1 MVFICFSLVARDPQH
16 SFMYLL
22 GIQIPFLEEI
32 LLMFFAHFLTGL
44 CVLLLLSFMRSLHM
58 LNTDPLPVAWL
69 AKVFFHVLVAPS
81 FCGGSPSQCKNAL
94 VLAIFSKI
102 VWQFAWPIH
111 IAPLFIHFFYL
122 QIPWVSKL
130 SSKMEQRTEQQTK
143 ENRKSLLVHTKLTTR
158 YFVSARGLAI
168 PTAFLATFHIPSW
181 P

>member
-1 MVFICFSLVARDPQH
+1 MVFICISLVARDPQH

-81 FCGGSPSQCKNAL
+81 FCGGSLSQCRSVL
-94 VLAIFSKI
+94 VLAISSKI
-102 VWQFAWPIH
+102 VWHFAWPIH
-111 IAPLFIHFFYL
+111 ITFLFIHFGYRFLEYL
-122 QIPWVSKL
+122 LYSPKWNRPKRNKQWIVENHSL
-130 SSKMEQRTEQQTK
+130 STQ
-143 ENRKSLLVHTKLTTR
+143 
-158 YFVSARGLAI
+158 
-168 PTAFLATFHIPSW
+168 SW
-181 P
+181 PISVLFQQEVWPFSLPS